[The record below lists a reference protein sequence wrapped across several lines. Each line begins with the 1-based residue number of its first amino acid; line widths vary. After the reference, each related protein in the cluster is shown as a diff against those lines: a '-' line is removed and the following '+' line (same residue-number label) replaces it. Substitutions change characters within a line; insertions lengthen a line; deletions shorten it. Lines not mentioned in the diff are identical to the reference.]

1 METADTPGHVYLG
14 GKLGFIYGSLSAVA
28 ILFGYFFIPETSRL
42 ELEDIDR
49 KFDIPDESVL
59 QSIEDQT
66 EKGKSS
72 TAQSVHRQK
81 N

>member
-28 ILFGYFFIPETSRL
+28 ILFEFFFIPETSRL

-49 KFDIPDESVL
+49 KFDIPDENVL
-59 QSIEDQT
+59 KTIEDQT
-66 EKGKSS
+66 REN
-72 TAQSVHRQK
+72 RQ
-81 N
+81 